1 MLTQGIDYA
10 EKYASTVRWNSIKM
24 LIAIAVLHD
33 YDIVLFDIAAFFL
46 YGKLK
51 EKVFMEQPKGWE
63 TEGNPRE
70 DYVCQLN
77 RSMYGLPQSPHCAQS
92 ELKDTLTEND
102 QFKATTADDCV
113 YRIKTVTQRSEHM
126 SMTCWASGMML
137 GCRKSP
143 IPSRQNLRSP

>member
-46 YGKLK
+46 YRKLK

-63 TEGNPRE
+63 T
-70 DYVCQLN
+70 V
-77 RSMYGLPQSPHCAQS
+77 S
-92 ELKDTLTEND
+92 
-102 QFKATTADDCV
+102 
-113 YRIKTVTQRSEHM
+113 
-126 SMTCWASGMML
+126 
-137 GCRKSP
+137 
-143 IPSRQNLRSP
+143 